1 MEKKVVS
8 TCLQC
13 GKVIRS
19 GRSDKKFCDALCKDE
34 YHNSRKIATHQ
45 EIQRIDLALKKNRNI
60 LKQLFQP
67 KVDKLVDRDQ
77 LLKAGFEFTFH
88 THQIITKV
96 KQNEFV
102 FCYDYGYREVKE
114 GWYQIIKSF

>member
-1 MEKKVVS
+1 MESASVH

-19 GRSDKKFCDALCKDE
+19 GRSDKKFCDGLCKDA
-34 YHNSRKIATHQ
+34 YHNKRKIATHR

-60 LKQLFQP
+60 LQKLHQPNREQL
-67 KVDKLVDRDQ
+67 VERDQ
-77 LLKAGFEFTFH
+77 LLKAGFDFNFH
-88 THQIITKV
+88 THFVITKL
-96 KQNEFV
+96 KHNEFV

-114 GWYQIIKSF
+114 AWYQVIKSF